1 MIYLIIA
8 INLAIT
14 LLNIY
19 LAIRIWQF
27 KLFVSRI
34 SLLFSNYE
42 RYFHILLNF
51 APKTIYQRQGNIYQV
66 RQRYQ
71 ILQLQIT
78 KAKQLIRLLN
88 WSYQNWRRI

>member
-19 LAIRIWQF
+19 IVIRIWQF
-27 KLFVSRI
+27 KLFVARI
-34 SLLFSNYE
+34 STLFRNYE
-42 RYFHILLNF
+42 RYFNILLNF
-51 APKTIYQRQGNIYQV
+51 APEFIYQKQSNIYQV

-71 ILQLQIT
+71 LLQLQIA
-78 KAKQLIRLLN
+78 KARQLIWLLN
-88 WSYQNWRRI
+88 WSYQNWRRT